1 MVKKILIVEDEEKI
15 RKVINILV
23 KSDEVAADEA
33 SDGMEALNKIKN
45 NDYDLV
51 ILDLMLPV
59 VDGMTILKDIRAD
72 SRTAALPVIVV
83 SAKNLNQDLLD
94 GFQGGA
100 NYYITKPFEPK
111 ELIDS
116 IELILGVKY

>member
-1 MVKKILIVEDEEKI
+1 MKKVLIVEDEEKI
-15 RKVINILV
+15 RKVINILL
-23 KSDEVAADEA
+23 KNDEVSIDEA
-33 SDGMEALNKIKN
+33 ESGTEALEKIK
-45 NDYDLV
+45 DGEYDLM
-51 ILDLMLPV
+51 ILDLMLPG
-59 VDGMTILKDIRAD
+59 VDGMTILKSIRAD
-72 SRTAALPVIVV
+72 SRTASMPVIVV
-83 SAKNLNQDLLD
+83 SAKNLDQDILD

>member
-1 MVKKILIVEDEEKI
+1 MKKILIVEDEEKI

>member
-1 MVKKILIVEDEEKI
+1 MKKVLIVEDEEKI

-23 KSDEVAADEA
+23 KSDEVSADEA
-33 SDGMEALNKIKN
+33 SDGMEALNKIKD

-51 ILDLMLPV
+51 ILDLMLPL

-72 SRTAALPVIVV
+72 SRTATMPVILV
-83 SAKNLNQDLLD
+83 SAKNLNQDLLE

>member
-1 MVKKILIVEDEEKI
+1 LKKVLIVEDEEKI
-15 RKVINILV
+15 RKVINILL
-23 KSDEVAADEA
+23 KNDEVSIEEA
-33 SDGMEALNKIKN
+33 ESGTEALEKIKDG
-45 NDYDLV
+45 DYDLM
-51 ILDLMLPV
+51 ILDLMLPG
-59 VDGMTILKDIRAD
+59 VDGMTILKNIRAD
-72 SRTAALPVIVV
+72 SRTASMPVIVV
-83 SAKNLNQDLLD
+83 SAKNLDQDILD

>member
-23 KSDEVAADEA
+23 KSDEVVADEA
-33 SDGMEALNKIKN
+33 SDGLEALNKIKS

-51 ILDLMLPV
+51 ILDIMLPG
-59 VDGMTILKDIRAD
+59 VDGMTILKDVRAD
-72 SRTAALPVIVV
+72 SRTAAMPVIVV